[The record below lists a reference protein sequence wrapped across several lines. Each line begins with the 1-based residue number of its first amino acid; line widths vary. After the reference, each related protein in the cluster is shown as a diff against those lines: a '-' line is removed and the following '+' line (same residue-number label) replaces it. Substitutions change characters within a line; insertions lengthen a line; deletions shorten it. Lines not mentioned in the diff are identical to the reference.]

1 MSDGQELKDDILR
14 IGAETKRI
22 QESSAE
28 ALWILHGVVPPKL
41 PDVVSTT
48 AETNPLRR
56 VEVRT
61 AGVGV
66 GTASSA
72 PGGTE
77 TRLDFS
83 KACKAPVR

>member
-41 PDVVSTT
+41 PDVASTT

-61 AGVGV
+61 AGVGS
-66 GTASSA
+66 ASPA

-83 KACKAPVR
+83 VARKAPAG